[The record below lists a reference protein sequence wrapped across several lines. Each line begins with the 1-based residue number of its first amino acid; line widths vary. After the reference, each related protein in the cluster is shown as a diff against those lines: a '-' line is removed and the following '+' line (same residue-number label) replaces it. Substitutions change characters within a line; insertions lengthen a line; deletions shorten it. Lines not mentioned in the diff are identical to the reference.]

1 MKKFF
6 LFAATVMMSVSM
18 FAANISC
25 ADAIAK
31 IDASDFGP
39 YTVEGYVIKFYDP
52 YSPQYKNISLWLA
65 DDKAAEKG
73 TFVAYRLKIDE
84 NVKPEDIPV
93 PGDKIAVT
101 ATLKKY
107 NTTYETDNSKEQ
119 SYTILEKG
127 TGTRYT
133 ADDMTVGKVNVAEAI
148 EVGMKLTSGDVTLKI
163 YEVTGYVVSIAK
175 NGSYDAQK
183 KTMSF
188 YMHDDATQTKGDF
201 EAYQVKLDEA
211 AQIGDKVTVTGNITR
226 YDGKDFTT
234 IEISKGSGKIVE
246 KAQGIEDVVLTEKA
260 QKVMVDGV
268 VYIVRDGKMYNA
280 LGTQVR

>member
-31 IDASDFGP
+31 IDAKDYGP
-39 YTVEGYVIKFYDP
+39 YTVEGYVIKFYEAYNP
-52 YSPQYKNISLWLA
+52 NFKNISLWLA

-101 ATLKKY
+101 ATLTKY
-107 NTTYETDNSKEQ
+107 GSTYETNKDKEQ
-119 SYTILEKG
+119 SFTILEKG

-133 ADDMTVGKVNVAEAI
+133 ADDMTIGKVNVAEAI

-175 NGSYDAQK
+175 NGSFKDGK
-183 KTMSF
+183 MSF

-201 EAYQVKLDEA
+201 EAYQVKLQEA

-234 IEISKGSGKIVE
+234 IEISKGSGKIIE
-246 KAQGIEDVVLTEKA
+246 KAQGIENVVLTEKA

-268 VYIVRDGKMYNA
+268 VYIVRDGKLFN
-280 LGTQVR
+280 LQGVQVR